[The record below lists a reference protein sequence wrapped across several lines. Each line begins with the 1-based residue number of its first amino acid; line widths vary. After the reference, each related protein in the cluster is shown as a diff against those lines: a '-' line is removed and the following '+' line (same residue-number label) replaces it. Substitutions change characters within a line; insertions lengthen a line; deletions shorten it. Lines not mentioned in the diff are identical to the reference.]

1 MMIELPPYTYE
12 WRLVLGGT
20 KHAHWLRF
28 HLRLDGSLR
37 MIQPVKVDEIQKA
50 FHWFD
55 RDDLKYEL
63 KYTKRLIDASGWLK
77 PIAIMRY
84 Y

>member
-1 MMIELPPYTYE
+1 
-12 WRLVLGGT
+12 
-20 KHAHWLRF
+20 
-28 HLRLDGSLR
+28 